1 MIPSISRSA
10 IVLLFFNAIS
20 VEGLSI
26 SKTLQNQNVQK
37 ASQKITSDRR
47 QFIKT
52 SIAFGALLP
61 FAACADDTDFVDDE
75 SIIYASEGKDFGY
88 LFRPPEGFK
97 KGNKPLKTHLDEI
110 NFSREGERGYT
121 FGITVD
127 PVRIESLK
135 GFGTPSEVAARVV
148 GAEVVRDGVFDVTLV
163 SDAVEES
170 DTGYYA
176 IDYVSSGKRGV
187 KHFVT
192 RIYILNQKLYVLTA
206 QCKEDE
212 FKEREKEMLGAVR
225 SFKIA
230 GVN

>member
-1 MIPSISRSA
+1 MNPRNIFQSSLIF
-10 IVLLFFNAIS
+10 LFLKVVVVNSLSVPKTPQVQQKNAF
-20 VEGLSI
+20 
-26 SKTLQNQNVQK
+26 
-37 ASQKITSDRR
+37 DRR

-61 FAACADDTDFVDDE
+61 FTASADDTDFVDDE
-75 SIIYASEGKDFGY
+75 SIIYASEGKGFGY
-88 LFRPPEGFK
+88 LFRPPDGFK

-110 NFSREGERGYT
+110 NFGKEGERGYT

-135 GFGTPSEVAARVV
+135 GFGTPAEVAARVV
-148 GAEVVRDGVFDVTLV
+148 AAEVVRDGVFDVTLV
-163 SDAVEES
+163 KDATEEG

-192 RIYILNQKLYVLTA
+192 RIYILNQMLYVLTA
-206 QCKEDE
+206 QCKEEE
-212 FKEREKEMLGAVR
+212 FKDREKEMLEAVR
-225 SFKIA
+225 SFKVTGA
-230 GVN
+230 N